1 MPSIDIPISKE
12 IVQSLFYVS
21 LILLISIIL
30 NKILR
35 SFIKIPKNLES
46 RRARTYETIARN
58 TTTIII
64 YAIAVYII
72 FILLKI
78 NITPLL
84 ASAGIIGISIGIGA
98 RTVIEDLI
106 NGFFLLTRDSIAVG
120 DYVKLDIAEGS
131 IEKIGALTLSIRGDD
146 GALYIIPNGQVKIVI
161 NYSRH
166 RTYQAVDVIVKSD
179 QDIDTTL
186 KAMEEALISLQKD
199 NELGDSIYTGSTIEG
214 LEEFKTDGRMILR
227 ASIITRLATRATV
240 AKKFR
245 YLAKKNFEKYKVALV

>member
-1 MPSIDIPISKE
+1 MPNINIPISKE
-12 IVQSLFYVS
+12 IAESLFYVS
-21 LILLISIIL
+21 LTLLIAIIL

-64 YAIAVYII
+64 YAIALYII

-98 RTVIEDLI
+98 RTIIEDLI

-120 DYVKLDIAEGS
+120 DYVKLETAEGI
-131 IEKIGALTLSIRGDD
+131 IEKISLLTLSIRGDD
-146 GALYIIPNGQVKIVI
+146 GALYIIPNGQVRIVI

-166 RTYQAVDVIVKSD
+166 RTYQAVDFIVKSD
-179 QDIDTTL
+179 QDIDTTF
-186 KAMEEALISLQKD
+186 KAMEEALASLQKD
-199 NELGDSIYTGSTIEG
+199 TELGDSIYSGSRVEG
-214 LEEFKTDGRMILR
+214 LEDFKSDGRMILR
-227 ASIITRLATRATV
+227 ATIITRLAIRKEV
-240 AKKFR
+240 SYKYR
-245 YLAKKNFEKYKVALV
+245 YLAKKNFEKYKIALV

>member
-12 IVQSLFYVS
+12 IAQSLFYVS
-21 LILLISIIL
+21 ITLLIAIIV
-30 NKILR
+30 NNILR
-35 SFIKIPKNLES
+35 SFIKIPKRLEN

-64 YAIAVYII
+64 YAVALYII

-84 ASAGIIGISIGIGA
+84 ASAGIIGISVGIGA
-98 RTVIEDLI
+98 RTVVEDLI
-106 NGFFLLTRDSIAVG
+106 NGLFLLTRDSIAVG
-120 DYVKLDIAEGS
+120 DYVKLDTTEGF
-131 IEKIGALTLSIRGDD
+131 IEKIGALTLTVRGSD

-166 RTYQAVDVIVKSD
+166 RAHHAIDLVVKSD

-199 NELGDSIYTGSTIEG
+199 TELGDSIYSGSHVEG
-214 LEEFKTDGRMILR
+214 LEDIGKDGRMTLR
-227 ASIITRLATRATV
+227 ATIITRLAIRSKV
-240 AKKFR
+240 ANKFR
-245 YLAKKNFEKYKVALV
+245 YLTKKNFEKYKVSLV